1 MIGRWPLS
9 WSLAR
14 RFRRKQ
20 ERSGFLSFISASST
34 LGIALGS
41 MVLIAGLSVM
51 NGFET
56 MLEQRFLSLVP
67 QVEFTAVKGTL
78 RDPEDVIRKSL
89 AHPQVIAAR
98 PVIRTQAMVQQ
109 GTRFT
114 GVQVEGIATDQQRAI
129 TDYMDDEVW
138 STLQQTPRGVVL
150 GKQLAADLKLSK
162 GDSVTLLVAEQGS
175 FREPRR
181 IRLEL
186 LGTFS
191 FGGQVDHQYAY
202 VNLDTARDLIGVASG
217 VTSVELEVRDIFAA
231 QQVANEVGHELN
243 DYLYLDHWMRSQ
255 GHLYRDIQ
263 LVRLVMYLVLVLVL
277 AVASFNIVSTLIM
290 TVQEKQRHIGILR
303 TMGLRQSAV
312 LRIFI
317 WQGLQNGLLGIIIG
331 AIGGIGLS
339 LALPDLMKFIEYLT
353 GRTILASDVYF
364 VSEIPVSL
372 QWQDV
377 VLVSLIAVVMSAL
390 ATLYPAWYASRTQV
404 IQAIQ
409 RS

>member
-1 MIGRWPLS
+1 MIGGWGLS

-14 RFRRKQ
+14 RFRSKQ

-51 NGFET
+51 NGFES

-67 QVEFTAVKGTL
+67 QVEFTAVEGTL
-78 RDPEDVIRKSL
+78 REPDEVIRKSL
-89 AHPQVIAAR
+89 AHPQVTAAR

-114 GVQVEGIATDQQRAI
+114 GVQVEGIATDQRQAI
-129 TDYMDDEVW
+129 TDYMTNPVW
-138 STLQQTPRGVVL
+138 SALQQESRGVVL
-150 GKQLAADLKLSK
+150 GSQLAERLQLST
-162 GDSVTLLVAEQGS
+162 GDFVTLLVAEQGS

-181 IRLEL
+181 VRLEL
-186 LGTFS
+186 LGTFR

-202 VNLDTARDLIGVASG
+202 VNLATARDLIGVESG
-217 VTSVELEVRDIFAA
+217 VTSVELDVTDIFAA
-231 QQVANEVGHELN
+231 QQVANEIGHQLN

-303 TMGLRQSAV
+303 TMGLRQSAI
-312 LRIFI
+312 LRVFI
-317 WQGLQNGLLGIIIG
+317 WQGLQNGLLGIVIG
-331 AIGGIGLS
+331 ALGGIALS
-339 LALPDLMKFIEYLT
+339 LALPDLMRLIEQLT
-353 GRTILASDVYF
+353 GRAILASDVYF

-377 VLVSLIAVVMSAL
+377 ALVSLLAIAMSAL